1 MQNELLN
8 FFNKTEGIETLED
21 KFNYIKNHFKYWTM
35 NRWNG
40 LVSIANNVKIY
51 NLGLT
56 AVQLDKAYDLL
67 DCENFYDEL
76 NLLIY
81 GSGLKV
87 GFNGRSSGYLV
98 LYNFENNGPAVE
110 TWYWDYENYVDLL
123 SDYEP
128 ETIEDIINYD
138 FELVRD
144 FDILCDELR
153 AQLIYH
159 IENSEIK
166 TEEYATIHQRKVI
179 A

>member
-1 MQNELLN
+1 MENELLN
-8 FFNKTEGIETLED
+8 FFNKTEGITTLKD
-21 KFNYIKNHFKYWTM
+21 KFNYIKNHFKYWT
-35 NRWNG
+35 NNSWNG

-51 NLGLT
+51 KLGLT
-56 AVQLDKAYDLL
+56 SEQIDKAYNLL

-76 NLLIY
+76 ILIY

-87 GFNGRSSGYLV
+87 GFNGRNDGYLV
-98 LYNFENNGPAVE
+98 LYNFENNGCAVE
-110 TWYWDYENYVDLL
+110 SWYWDYEKYVDLL

-153 AQLIYH
+153 AQLIYQ

-166 TEEYATIHQRKVI
+166 TEIYTTIHQRKVI